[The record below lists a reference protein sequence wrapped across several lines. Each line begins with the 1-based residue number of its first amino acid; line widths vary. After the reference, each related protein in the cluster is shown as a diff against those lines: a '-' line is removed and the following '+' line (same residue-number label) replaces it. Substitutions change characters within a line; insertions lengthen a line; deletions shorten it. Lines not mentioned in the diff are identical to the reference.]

1 MKKFYKKLSGKLL
14 QRLENNALRSLTQTK
29 ALIDFSS
36 NDYLGMARNG
46 ALDQNTLDLLK
57 KYMKA

>member
-1 MKKFYKKLSGKLL
+1 M
-14 QRLENNALRSLTQTK
+14 ENNAMRSLSK
-29 ALIDFSS
+29 PGRLIDFSS

-46 ALDQNTLDLLK
+46 ELEQNTLDLLK

>member
-1 MKKFYKKLSGKLL
+1 MEKFPKKLAAKLSK
-14 QRLENNALRSLTQTK
+14 RLENALRSLSK
-29 ALIDFSS
+29 PGRLIDFSS

-46 ALDQNTLDLLK
+46 ELEQNTLDLLK

>member
-1 MKKFYKKLSGKLL
+1 MDKFSKKLSDKLS
-14 QRLENNALRSLTQTK
+14 QRLENNALRSLPHTK

-46 ALDQNTLDLLK
+46 ELEQNTLELLK
-57 KYMKA
+57 KYIKA